1 MDISSHQHLDPK
13 MFCYPES
20 NASCTRDIFSGGVQ
34 IALYFLFVSGML
46 VTILGNSVVIIS
58 IAHIKQL
65 HTPTNMLIMSLAV
78 ADLLLGVTVMP
89 FSTMRPVEGCCYF
102 GDAFCLLH
110 SDMFLTSVSIF
121 HLVFIAI
128 DRYEAVCNPL
138 RYSTKI
144 TIPIAW
150 LMVFASWAVAALY
163 SYCLLYSKANVRG
176 LDEFIASIY
185 CLGSCNIVFNALWG
199 ALDTLI
205 AFFFPCSVM
214 VGLYTKILLV
224 AKEHL
229 RKIDDSQKNS
239 NERDKGVVSQ
249 RSERK
254 AAKTLGIVVGVFI
267 FCWLPFFVNFIV
279 DPYTNFSTPPILFEV
294 FIWLGYFN
302 STANPIIYGLFYPWF
317 RKCLNLIVT
326 LKIFNRNSSYINV
339 FATT

>member
-1 MDISSHQHLDPK
+1 MPVMPL
-13 MFCYPES
+13 FCYPES
-20 NASCTRDIFSGGVQ
+20 NASCTREVFSDGVQ
-34 IALYFLFVSGML
+34 TASYFFFVSVML
-46 VTILGNSVVIIS
+46 VTILGNGVVIIS
-58 IAHIKQL
+58 VAHIKQL

-78 ADLLLGVTVMP
+78 ADLLVGVTVMP
-89 FSTMRPVEGCCYF
+89 FSTIKAVEGCWYF

-110 SDMFLTSVSIF
+110 SDMLLTSVSIF

-128 DRYEAVCNPL
+128 DRYESVCNPL
-138 RYSTKI
+138 HYSTKI

-150 LMVFASWAVAALY
+150 LMVFASWAFAALY
-163 SYCLLYSKANVRG
+163 SYGLLYSKENVRG

-185 CLGSCNIVFNALWG
+185 CLGSCNIFLNALWG

-214 VGLYTKILLV
+214 VGLYTKIFLV

-229 RKIDDSQKNS
+229 RKIEDSQNNS
-239 NERDKGVVSQ
+239 NEGGRGVVSQ

-267 FCWLPFFVNFIV
+267 FCWLPFFVHSIV

-294 FIWLGYFN
+294 FIWLGYFH
-302 STANPIIYGLFYPWF
+302 STANPIIYALLYPWF

-326 LKIFNRNSSYINV
+326 LKIFNINSSYENV

>member
-1 MDISSHQHLDPK
+1 
-13 MFCYPES
+13 
-20 NASCTRDIFSGGVQ
+20 
-34 IALYFLFVSGML
+34 ML

-138 RYSTKI
+138 HYSTKI

-199 ALDTLI
+199 TLDTLI

-267 FCWLPFFVNFIV
+267 FCWLPFFVNSIV
-279 DPYTNFSTPPILFEV
+279 DPYTNFSTPPILS
-294 FIWLGYFN
+294 L
-302 STANPIIYGLFYPWF
+302 
-317 RKCLNLIVT
+317 KCLSGWVT
-326 LKIFNRNSSYINV
+326 LILLQIQSSMHCFILGFENV
-339 FATT
+339 LISLSH